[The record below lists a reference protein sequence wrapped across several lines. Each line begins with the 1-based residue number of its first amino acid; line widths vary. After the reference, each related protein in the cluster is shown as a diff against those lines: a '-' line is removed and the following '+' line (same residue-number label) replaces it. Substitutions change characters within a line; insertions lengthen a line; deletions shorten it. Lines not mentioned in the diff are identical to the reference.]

1 MTRVNPPKLNPGD
14 VIAIAAT
21 ARKISY
27 EELEP
32 AIHIFES
39 WGLRVLLHPHLFD
52 AEHQFAGTDKVRSN
66 VFNDYLRNPEVRAI
80 ICARGGYGTVRMV
93 DDLDL
98 EALQANPK
106 WIVGYSDVTVLHN
119 HIHQHTN
126 INTIHATM
134 PINMQA
140 HNANAQSIEGLRKVL
155 MTSDVQKVQVEPHV
169 LNRFGE
175 AKGELI
181 GGNLSVIDSLL
192 GSNSDIN
199 TDGKLLFI
207 EDLDE
212 YLYHVDRMMQAL
224 KRSGKLRIIK
234 GLIVGG
240 MSDMKDNTVPF
251 GEDAYEIIRRT
262 TEDYAYPVLFNYPAG
277 HIDVNLPLII
287 GDYYEMSVNQQ
298 FSTLFRDL

>member
-1 MTRVNPPKLNPGD
+1 MTRISPPKLKSGD
-14 VIAIAAT
+14 LIAIAAT

-32 AIHIFES
+32 AIHTFES

-52 AEHQFAGTDKVRSN
+52 VDHQFAGTDEMRSN

-93 DDLDL
+93 DNLDL

-119 HIHQHTN
+119 HIHQHTK

-140 HNANAQSIEGLRKVL
+140 HNANAKSIDELRKVL
-155 MTSDVQKVQVEPHV
+155 MTNEVQVLKLDAHP
-169 LNRFGE
+169 LNRFGDAE
-175 AKGELI
+175 GELV

-199 TDGKLLFI
+199 TGGKLLFI

-224 KRSGKLRIIK
+224 KRSGKLRNIK

-251 GEDAYEIIRRT
+251 GEDSYQIIRRT
-262 TEDYAYPVLFNYPAG
+262 ADEYLFPILFNYPGG
-277 HIDVNLPLII
+277 HVDINLPLII
-287 GDYYEMSVNQQ
+287 GNSYKISVNQNV
-298 FSTLFRDL
+298 SMIIRLF